1 MPGYLLHGVKELPQV
16 EKHGILGVKWTK
28 SSTSLTRTD
37 DAVGLTFEPQI
48 ITSTGLSLGSSDF
61 NDHVIYKNIKRCN
74 IVNGLVTAY
83 EGEEGFS
90 MTPEIGDVMVEI
102 PRFYYKVTDTDT
114 ELSIQISDAPF
125 DGSEISPM
133 HRPVYGNLQGEEK
146 AYVSAYFLDENGHS
160 SGKPAALSST
170 ISLPTK
176 WPDAGYGN
184 GWIPSGTM
192 TYSTIMLLYL
202 VEVAN
207 FNSQTA
213 VCDVGLSSD
222 TDINGKSDQLGYHT
236 GGSEV
241 DNWCVYR
248 GIENLWGKTPMG
260 LWGTLMFETT
270 NLLYKESPWNDNVA
284 ETSIKTP
291 LGITAG
297 DNADTGSGYITAFGV
312 DTDVPGVI
320 VPTTTSST
328 AGAIPDQYITSGLG
342 DSMYLTMYWGAVS
355 SVPTAPSAQS
365 DESVVT
371 AVPESDTSVS
381 VGESLT
387 PLGAGGIFSLV
398 SALNLDCFYRLTYLP
413 ALSQRK
419 SFTATFTDRDGE
431 TIETQEVSAFYPFAT
446 KPAENPTW
454 DKGFFRYW
462 MPDPRLSLMCDTV
475 FEPNFVMGQEE
486 KLPVLGRYD
495 SLEALQA
502 AVTSPTQGDLYEV
515 GTEPP
520 YKVYIYVN
528 SSGWTDTGLTQD

>member
-37 DAVGLTFEPQI
+37 DAIGLTFEPQR

-160 SGKPAALSST
+160 SGKPAALNST
-170 ISLPTK
+170 INLPTK

-184 GWIPSGTM
+184 GWIPSGVM
-192 TYSTIMLLYL
+192 TYSTILLLYL

-213 VCDVGLSSD
+213 VCNVGISSA
-222 TDINGKSDQLGYHT
+222 TDINAKSEQLGYHT

-248 GIENLWGKTPMG
+248 GIENLWGKTPMN
-260 LWGTLMFETT
+260 LVGTLAFETT
-270 NLLYKESPWNDNVA
+270 NFIYKESPWNSNAA
-284 ETSIKTP
+284 ETSAKIP
-291 LGITAG
+291 LGVTSDA
-297 DNADTGSGYITAFGV
+297 DDDYTDTGSGYITKLV
-312 DTDVPGVI
+312 PDTDIPGI
-320 VPTTTSST
+320 LIPNTTSTTQS
-328 AGAIPDQYITSGLG
+328 AIPDQYVTSGLG
-342 DSMYLTMYWGAVS
+342 TSLYLTLYQGAVS
-355 SVPTAPSAQS
+355 AAPSAPTEDS
-365 DESVVT
+365 GT
-371 AVPESDTSVS
+371 ITP
-381 VGESLT
+381 SLSGT

-413 ALSQRK
+413 GLSERK

-502 AVTSPTQGDLYEV
+502 AVTSPKQGDLYEV